1 MKSRSILLVHGRDFK
16 PSSDALLE
24 ISLAALR
31 SGIERDYPE
40 QVSAYDMIAKD
51 IAYYGDLT
59 NQVLESTGKTYD
71 ETLDLGDR
79 RNALAA
85 LQAVPARK
93 KFGIRQYDR
102 LPGKSALR
110 EFVADICAPVLGMLG
125 LTRWLVSRVS
135 RDACEY
141 LCGQSEYAA
150 SVRARV
156 RDKLCEAFER
166 DERILLMAHGMGSVA
181 AYEALWE
188 LSYLDEYKSRYG
200 ESKVDLFLT
209 MSSPLGDN
217 FFRKQLLGAGKN
229 PPTRFPRNVIT
240 WHNVAAEDDYTCHDN
255 TLADDF
261 KKMLDQRMVSA
272 VYDHRVFNLAV
283 RYGRSNP
290 HSSVGYYIH
299 PRVAKI
305 VCDWITTGEV
315 AGAVARDTS

>member
-1 MKSRSILLVHGRDFK
+1 MKARSILLVHGRDFK

-31 SGIERDYPE
+31 SGIERDFPD
-40 QVSAYDMIAKD
+40 QVSAYDMIVKEL
-51 IAYYGDLT
+51 AYYGDLS
-59 NQVLESTGKTYD
+59 NELLESAGETYD
-71 ETLDLGDR
+71 ESLDLGDR
-79 RNALAA
+79 RNALTT

-93 KFGIRQYDR
+93 RFGIRQYDR

-110 EFVADICAPVLGMLG
+110 EFVADMCAPLLGAMG
-125 LTRWLVSRVS
+125 LTRWLVSLVS

-141 LCGQSEYAA
+141 LCGQSGYAGK
-150 SVRARV
+150 VRARV
-156 RDKLCEAFER
+156 RDKLCEAFDR
-166 DERILLMAHGMGSVA
+166 GDQVLLMAHGMGSIA

-188 LSYLDEYKSRYG
+188 LSQLDEYKSRYG
-200 ESKVDLFLT
+200 DSKIDLFLT

-217 FFRKQLLGAGKN
+217 FIRKRLLGADES

-261 KKMLDQRMVSA
+261 KRMMDQRIVSA
-272 VYDHRVFNLAV
+272 VYDHRIFNLAV

-290 HSSVGYYIH
+290 HSSVGYYVH
-299 PRVAKI
+299 PRIAKI
-305 VCDWITTGEV
+305 VVDWITDGQVT
-315 AGAVARDTS
+315 AKPRDTS